1 MKIRVEANRVLRLEN
16 VVSGS
21 VMEVPDKCTVRD
33 LLDLLKIPKV
43 RQKSILVIVN
53 GEPSW
58 NSTRL
63 HEDDVVKV
71 LPVMGGG

>member
-1 MKIRVEANRVLRLEN
+1 MREYVH
-16 VVSGS
+16 VSRRKSGKC
-21 VMEVPDKCTVRD
+21 VQDKCTVRD
-33 LLDLLKIPKV
+33 LVDFLKIPKV

-53 GEPSW
+53 GEPSEPSW

-71 LPVMGGG
+71 LPMMGGG